1 MRCAPP
7 QLADGD
13 WQPLM
18 MSLQFVQLVQKLQ
31 AYQMEHLSI
40 SEARESLAE
49 IVNRVVYGGERVV
62 LRRHGKPVAA
72 LVSADDLERL
82 AALEKQQAGRRPRR
96 RSA

>member
-1 MRCAPP
+1 
-7 QLADGD
+7 
-13 WQPLM
+13 
-18 MSLQFVQLVQKLQ
+18 
-31 AYQMEHLSI
+31 MEDLSI

-49 IVNRVVYGGERVV
+49 IVNRVVYRGERVM

-82 AALEKQQAGRRPRR
+82 AALEKQQLGRRRRR